1 MMNLKTKRKLTLFT
15 ACCFFVLTGI
25 EYAIIFPSL
34 WLYISTRF
42 GSPSYMLGLIVS
54 GFSLTG
60 LVLSPFICVWAD
72 GTDNIRHVLL
82 ATNLAEIIGS
92 FLYFVGFSHWVLFAS
107 RLLSGFGTAA
117 AAAILADVARSTAE
131 KDRTSLFAL
140 LSGFRQL
147 GLILGP
153 SLNIGLEKLNVQI
166 GPLLLDKYS
175 SPGLLMA
182 ILWAM
187 MELTFALSYFNLA
200 HLNHKQRLEDTLQCS
215 YVEASIGNF
224 SVSVPPSPHPPRRSP
239 FSAVMSPAFDSLDSP
254 ENLVVPEAL
263 PCSSS
268 PTIQA
273 RLSRCSQ
280 RLRAF

>member
-1 MMNLKTKRKLTLFT
+1 MLRETKTSNSVFT
-15 ACCFFVLTGI
+15 VAVAFFFYV
-25 EYAIIFPSL
+25 
-34 WLYISTRF
+34 
-42 GSPSYMLGLIVS
+42 
-54 GFSLTG
+54 
-60 LVLSPFICVWAD
+60 
-72 GTDNIRHVLL
+72 
-82 ATNLAEIIGS
+82 
-92 FLYFVGFSHWVLFAS
+92 
-107 RLLSGFGTAA
+107 
-117 AAAILADVARSTAE
+117 
-131 KDRTSLFAL
+131 
-140 LSGFRQL
+140 QL
-147 GLILGP
+147 
-153 SLNIGLEKLNVQI
+153 Q
-166 GPLLLDKYS
+166 
-175 SPGLLMA
+175 LLMA